1 MLFRSVLTAALE
13 RRELLKAVKRGARGV
28 IRKDSATRD
37 VIEGVRGVMAG
48 RLMLDPEL
56 VGEST
61 PEEPVAAGERR
72 MYGLTPREQE
82 IVDAVAAGD
91 SNRDIALRLGISL
104 HTVKHHLSSIFTKTG
119 MSSRLELAVLA
130 LEARLAPN
138 R

>member
-1 MLFRSVLTAALE
+1 
-13 RRELLKAVKRGARGV
+13 
-28 IRKDSATRD
+28 
-37 VIEGVRGVMAG
+37 
-48 RLMLDPEL
+48 
-56 VGEST
+56 
-61 PEEPVAAGERR
+61 
-72 MYGLTPREQE
+72 
-82 IVDAVAAGD
+82 VAAGD